1 MITIFLFLGRRFRL
15 HTLRTKPSRVYLLSS
30 AAVTHIYYHS
40 KLRKSSDF
48 VFYALSVLIRKNPIL
63 KNIDEIEFLLM
74 WDGAC
79 FTGFV

>member
-1 MITIFLFLGRRFRL
+1 MIHIFLFLGRRSRL
-15 HTLRTKPSRVYLLSS
+15 HVLSRTYLLSS

-48 VFYALSVLIRKNPIL
+48 IFYALSVLIRKNSML
-63 KNIDEIEFLLM
+63 NNIDEIEFLLM

>member
-1 MITIFLFLGRRFRL
+1 MKIPRAKAQGIGMITIFLFLGRRFRL

-48 VFYALSVLIRKNPIL
+48 
-63 KNIDEIEFLLM
+63 
-74 WDGAC
+74 
-79 FTGFV
+79 

>member
-1 MITIFLFLGRRFRL
+1 MVHILLFLGRRSRL
-15 HTLRTKPSRVYLLSS
+15 HIPDRMYLLSS

-48 VFYALSVLIRKNPIL
+48 VFYALSVLIRKNSML
-63 KNIDEIEFLLM
+63 NNIDEIEFLLM

>member
-1 MITIFLFLGRRFRL
+1 MIHIFLFLGRRSRL
-15 HTLRTKPSRVYLLSS
+15 HVLSRTYLLSS

-40 KLRKSSDF
+40 KLRKSSVF

-63 KNIDEIEFLLM
+63 NNEIEFLLM

-79 FTGFV
+79 FAGFV

>member
-1 MITIFLFLGRRFRL
+1 MILIFLFLGRRSRL
-15 HTLRTKPSRVYLLSS
+15 HSLIREYLLSS

-40 KLRKSSDF
+40 KLRKSSVF